1 LREVLGISGIV
12 GARPDISIDLVA
24 IAEVQRREGL
34 PVGASGLDPRRFLT
48 PRITGTADVWF
59 QTDAN
64 GTPTLS
70 VQALTLRKP
79 SVGTAAAPALHSR
92 FIQLGSQVLAY
103 NPELRGDN
111 TILLASRTQTRSYPS
126 WAVPSDA
133 FDGRAWRSR

>member
-1 LREVLGISGIV
+1 MGSPSLVSAQSILRRAAAQQL
-12 GARPDISIDLVA
+12 APNQAAHLVDTVTMTYA
-24 IAEVQRREGL
+24 GRIA
-34 PVGASGLDPRRFLT
+34 
-48 PRITGTADVWF
+48 TGTAHVWL
-59 QTDAN
+59 QADAT